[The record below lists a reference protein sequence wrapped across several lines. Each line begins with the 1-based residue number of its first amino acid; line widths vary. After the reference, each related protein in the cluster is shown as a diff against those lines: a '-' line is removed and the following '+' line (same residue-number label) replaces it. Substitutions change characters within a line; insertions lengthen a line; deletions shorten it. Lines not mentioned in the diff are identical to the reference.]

1 LYWLSR
7 KAATSAKRISPLPP
21 NFVLCGAKTCSH
33 GKGWDAECI
42 ECEIAW
48 VRGTIENFEP
58 IVNDA
63 KRKLKELEDALAK
76 TTAVQA

>member
-1 LYWLSR
+1 MTKS
-7 KAATSAKRISPLPP
+7 KTLPALGSTA
-21 NFVLCGAKTCSH
+21 VLCGAKTCSH
-33 GKGWDAECI
+33 GKGWGAECI

-48 VRGTIENFEP
+48 VRGTIESFEP

>member
-1 LYWLSR
+1 MTRPKDASR
-7 KAATSAKRISPLPP
+7 PRLDCC
-21 NFVLCGAKTCSH
+21 VMRAKTCSH

-48 VRGTIENFEP
+48 VRGTIESFEP

>member
-1 LYWLSR
+1 MPRPTQLNDLGST
-7 KAATSAKRISPLPP
+7 A
-21 NFVLCGAKTCSH
+21 VLCGAKTCSH
-33 GKGWDAECI
+33 GKGWNDACL
-42 ECEIAW
+42 ECEIVW
-48 VRGTIENFEP
+48 VRGTIESFEP